1 MTTGKQRKTEATKR
15 GDKKV
20 FSYMRTLQQGTSGTE
35 ARTTVQPLPE
45 LIGHAATWEL
55 LQRLVRRGRFP
66 AGVLLAG
73 PPGVGKRTLATR
85 IAHELF
91 AMPTDAELTG
101 HPDFLQL
108 VPLEDSALRDRLVQL
123 LHHVHTRPV
132 HGNVRVILLEHVDQ
146 LSAAAAALLLKAVE
160 DAPTYAKF
168 LLTATLL
175 DRVASTVRSR
185 ALVRTLAPVP
195 EAALS
200 EALRTRGVG
209 DAEELA
215 RLSGGRPGLAL
226 RLAADA
232 ELLGRYRSWEA
243 VITHSRPVGPDLLP
257 SDDGEAAKEFFA
269 FLESTFRRGT
279 PSAARVRRARE
290 AEAMLRQ
297 HVPPHFVLEYAVRST
312 P

>member
-1 MTTGKQRKTEATKR
+1 MKRSHSTKPAADTT
-15 GDKKV
+15 
-20 FSYMRTLQQGTSGTE
+20 L
-35 ARTTVQPLPE
+35 ARQDPSSP
-45 LIGHAATWEL
+45 LIGHSATWEL
-55 LQRLVRRGRFP
+55 LQRLVQRGRFP

-73 PPGVGKRTLATR
+73 PPGVGKYTLAAR
-85 IAHELF
+85 VARELF
-91 AMPTDAELTG
+91 AMPKDADLTG
-101 HPDFLQL
+101 HPDFLEL

-132 HGNVRVILLEHVDQ
+132 RGNVRVILIEHVDQ
-146 LSAAAAALLLKAVE
+146 LSPAAAALLLKAIE

-175 DRVASTVRSR
+175 DRVAPTVRSR

-200 EALRTRGVG
+200 EALRARGVG

-226 RLAADA
+226 RLAADT

-243 VITHSRPVGPDLLP
+243 VITHSRAPGPDLLP

-269 FLESTFRRGT
+269 FLESTFRPVRDQVAHGVRRGT
-279 PSAARVRRARE
+279 PSATRVRRARE

-297 HVPPHFVLEYAVRST
+297 NVPPHFVLEYAVRST